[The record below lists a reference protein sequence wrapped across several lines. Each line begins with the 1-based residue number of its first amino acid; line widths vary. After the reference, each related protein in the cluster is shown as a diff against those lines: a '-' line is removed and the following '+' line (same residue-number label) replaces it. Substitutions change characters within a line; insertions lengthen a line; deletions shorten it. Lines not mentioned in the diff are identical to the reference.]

1 MEKYIRK
8 LLLNLGIRS
17 TYQGFRYLQY
27 ALLLCLEND
36 EYLRSICKFL
46 YPDSCQKFSTT
57 VDNVWN
63 IACRNCHF
71 PSCWYHGNRRFLI
84 DITGYPLS
92 DKPTNSEFLDI
103 LYNYLKFFPEG

>member
-17 TYQGFRYLQY
+17 TYQGFPGTCSTPCCCAWKMMNIL
-27 ALLLCLEND
+27 D
-36 EYLRSICKFL
+36 RSAS
-46 YPDSCQKFSTT
+46 SCIQILPKKFSTT
-57 VDNVWN
+57 VDNVEHCLRTV
-63 IACRNCHF
+63 I
-71 PSCWYHGNRRFLI
+71 SYCWYHGNRRFLI

>member
-46 YPDSCQKFSTT
+46 YPDIAKKFSTT
-57 VDNVWN
+57 VDNVEHCLRTV
-63 IACRNCHF
+63 I
-71 PSCWYHGNRRFLI
+71 SYCWYHGNRRFLI

-92 DKPTNSEFLDI
+92 DKPTTSEFLDI

>member
-36 EYLRSICKFL
+36 EYLRSICKSL
-46 YPDSCQKFSTT
+46 YPDIAKKSSTT
-57 VDNVWN
+57 VDNVEHCLRTV
-63 IACRNCHF
+63 I
-71 PSCWYHGNRRFLI
+71 SYCWYHGNRRFLI